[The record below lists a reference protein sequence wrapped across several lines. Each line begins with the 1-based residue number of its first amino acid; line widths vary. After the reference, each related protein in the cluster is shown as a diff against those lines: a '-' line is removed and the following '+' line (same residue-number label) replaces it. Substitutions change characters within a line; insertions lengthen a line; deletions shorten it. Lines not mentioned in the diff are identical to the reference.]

1 MQGRAADV
9 EPTRRLT
16 AQPVTAAV
24 CEHAEGPVWDARDG
38 VLRFVDMVRGDVMTL
53 TPGGELTRTHV
64 ADVVAALRPRRNGG
78 WVLALGRALAVTD
91 PGSWTP
97 RRIAEV
103 VADPAIRFND
113 GGCDAAGG
121 FLCGTMAY
129 DQSSGAGT
137 LYRLAPDGSVA
148 VVLEGLTISN
158 GFCLD
163 RSGELAYFVD
173 TPTGRV
179 DVLDVGPDGRTL
191 ACRRPFVTIEAG
203 AGWPDGLTVDG
214 EGGVWVALY
223 GGGAVRR
230 YLPDG
235 RLDTIV
241 EVATREV
248 TACAFGGPELRDLYI
263 TTSQERRRPPDD
275 PLAGALFHVV
285 PGPPGLPPR
294 PYSG

>member
-1 MQGRAADV
+1 MEGRATDV

-16 AQPVTAAV
+16 AQPVTDAV

-38 VLRFVDMVRGDVMTL
+38 VLRFVDMLRGDVMTL
-53 TPGGELTRTHV
+53 ATGGELTRTHV
-64 ADVVAALRPRRNGG
+64 ADVVAALRPRRDGG
-78 WVLALGRALAVTD
+78 WVLALERAFAVTD
-91 PGSWTP
+91 RGSWAP
-97 RRIAEV
+97 RHVAGV

-129 DQSSGAGT
+129 DQTPGVGT

-163 RSGELAYFVD
+163 PSGTIAYFID

-179 DVLDVGPDGRTL
+179 DVLDVSADGSTL
-191 ACRRPFVTIEAG
+191 ARRRPFVTIEAG
-203 AGWPDGLTVDG
+203 AGWPDGLTVDA

-235 RLDTIV
+235 RLDAVV
-241 EVATREV
+241 EVATPEV
-248 TACAFGGPELRDLYI
+248 TACAFGGPALRDLYI

-275 PLAGALFHVV
+275 SLAGAVFHVV
-285 PGPPGLPPR
+285 PGPAGLTAR
-294 PYSG
+294 PYWG